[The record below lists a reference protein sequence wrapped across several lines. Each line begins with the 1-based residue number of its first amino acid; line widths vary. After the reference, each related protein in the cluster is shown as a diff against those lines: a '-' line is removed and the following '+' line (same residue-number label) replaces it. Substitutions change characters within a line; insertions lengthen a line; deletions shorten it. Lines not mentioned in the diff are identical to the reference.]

1 MSPSQGGNGNGG
13 RPKRPTRVHVAREAG
28 VALRTVSRVVNN
40 DPTVGPE
47 YVAKVQAAIAALNF
61 RLDER
66 ARQLRTGV
74 TGTIG
79 AAVRRIAEANPA
91 LAAIEQTARPPC
103 LTLLA

>member
-1 MSPSQGGNGNGG
+1 MTLARAGG
-13 RPKRPTRVHVAREAG
+13 RPRRPTMVDVAREAG

-47 YVAKVQAAIAALNF
+47 YVAKVSAAITALNF
-61 RLDER
+61 RPDER

-79 AAVRRIAEANPA
+79 AAVRRIAETNPA
-91 LAAIEQTARPPC
+91 LAAIEQTAR
-103 LTLLA
+103 AAG